1 MKKLTRR
8 SFVQGSGLL
17 AAMPLLPGSGF
28 AQGARTMTAG
38 TWGGHD
44 QFLRPFIADF
54 ESKQNA
60 TVRVELGV
68 GATFISKLIA
78 SPNRSPYD
86 VVGLYEDEAILG
98 ASAELW
104 APDQSA
110 HLKNFKAQYDTTKPP
125 ALPFYPTFATEFPVV
140 YNPTKMKAPESY
152 HDLWTQPNITVGVPN
167 IQNSYGL
174 IFLYISA
181 LINGGSADN
190 LGPGFEAI
198 RKLPKFKIFRGV
210 VDGFSMFQRGEIDAG
225 IFHSHRGR
233 QLQDQGVSVRSA
245 RPKEGVWGLIAG
257 YQMPKRAQNV
267 ELARGFLDMMMSN
280 ELQTNFADNF
290 FGPTNRDVALSDEL
304 VEKRGIIYGARNV
317 TALKS
322 VPWDRINPQRDK
334 LIERWNKEI
343 TA

>member
-1 MKKLTRR
+1 MKKFSRR
-8 SFVQGSGLL
+8 SFVRAAGAL
-17 AAMPLLPGSGF
+17 AATPVWSRSGF
-28 AQGARTMTAG
+28 AQGNRSITVG

-44 QFLRPFIADF
+44 QFLRPFIAEF
-54 ESKQNA
+54 EKKHNA
-60 TVRVELGV
+60 TARVELGV

-104 APDQSA
+104 APDQSS
-110 HLKNFKAQYDTTKPP
+110 HLKNFKSQYDSTKPP
-125 ALPFYPTFATEFPVV
+125 VLPFYPTFATEFPIV
-140 YNPTKMKAPESY
+140 YNPAKMKAPESY
-152 HDLWTQPNITVGVPN
+152 HDLWNQPNITVGVPN

-181 LINGGSADN
+181 LINGGGADN

-198 RKLPKFKIFRGV
+198 RKLPRFKIFRGV

-233 QLQDQGVSVRSA
+233 QLQDQGVSVRST

-257 YQMPKRAQNV
+257 YQVPKRAQNV
-267 ELARGFLDMMMSN
+267 ELARVFIDMMMSA
-280 ELQTNFADNF
+280 ELQTVFADSF
-290 FGPTNRDVALSDEL
+290 FGPTNRDVLLSEEL
-304 VEKRGIIYGARNV
+304 VEKRGIIYGAKNV
-317 TALKS
+317 AALKS
-322 VPWDRINPQRDK
+322 APWEKINPQRDK